1 MAKTR
6 RSGLGK
12 GLDVLIPE
20 GVMEEIESNEI
31 QKEKKDSQEPLMVKI
46 SKIEP
51 NREQPRK
58 SFDDDSLK
66 ELAESIK
73 IYGIIQPLVVQNR
86 DDHYEIIA
94 GERRWRAAKLA
105 NLKEVPVIIK
115 NYTDK
120 EIMEISIIENIQREN
135 LNPIEEAMAY
145 QRLLNEF
152 ELTHEEVAE
161 RVAKSRSAISNSLR
175 LLKLDGRVQEMAAEQ
190 KLSYGHAR
198 ALLGIEDGELQYA
211 AAKKVTDENLS
222 VRETEKLVKKYIK
235 PASDIKNKK
244 EVKNDNIDSTYDNME
259 KQFQQLLCTKVNINR
274 KNNERGKIEIE
285 YYSLEELER
294 IYELINNIRQ

>member
-1 MAKTR
+1 MAKVK

-20 GVMEEIESNEI
+20 GVIEDIEAVSKEHIKSAGEETVKI
-31 QKEKKDSQEPLMVKI
+31 KI

-58 SFDDDSLK
+58 NFDEEALQ

-73 IYGIIQPLVVQNR
+73 NYGIIQPIVVQQR
-86 DDHYEIIA
+86 EDYYEIIA

-145 QRLLNEF
+145 HRLLTEF
-152 ELTHEEVAE
+152 NLKHEEVAQ

-175 LLKLDGRVQEMAAEQ
+175 LLKLDPRVQDMAARLEIT
-190 KLSYGHAR
+190 YGHAR
-198 ALLGIEDGELQYA
+198 ALLAINDTDAQYNT
-211 AAKKVTDENLS
+211 AKKVVEENLS
-222 VRETEKLVKKYIK
+222 VRDTEKLVKKCLTA
-235 PASDIKNKK
+235 PTEKK
-244 EVKNDNIDSTYDNME
+244 SQGREVNDAFAYDNLE
-259 KQFQQLLCTKVNINR
+259 KQFEKLLSTKVNINR
-274 KNNERGKIEIE
+274 KSNDRGKIEIE

-294 IYELINNIRQ
+294 IFELISNIRE

>member
-1 MAKTR
+1 MAKAK

-12 GLDVLIPE
+12 GLDVLIPT
-20 GVMEEIESNEI
+20 GVMDDIEV
-31 QKEKKDSQEPLMVKI
+31 EKKENEKTTGEDTVKVKI

-58 SFDDDSLK
+58 NFDEEALK

-73 IYGIIQPLVVQNR
+73 TYGIIQPIVVQQR
-86 DDHYEIIA
+86 DDYYEIIA

-145 QRLLNEF
+145 QRLLTEF
-152 ELTHEEVAE
+152 NLKHEEVAQ

-175 LLKLDGRVQEMAAEQ
+175 LLKLDSRVQEMAA
-190 KLSYGHAR
+190 KLEITYGHAR
-198 ALLGIEDGELQYA
+198 ALLVIEDGDKQYET
-211 AAKKVTDENLS
+211 AKKVVEDNLS
-222 VRETEKLVKKYIK
+222 VRDTEKLVKKCTTPAVEKIK
-235 PASDIKNKK
+235 PETTSS
-244 EVKNDNIDSTYDNME
+244 NDSFAYENLE
-259 KQFQQLLCTKVNINR
+259 KQFEQLLATKVNINR
-274 KNNERGKIEIE
+274 KNNDRGKIEIE

-294 IYELINNIRQ
+294 IFELISNIRE